1 MRIASLW
8 VPDFP
13 LAALV
18 RSFPELR
25 ERPVGVVEG
34 SSSRDTLVAASPEAQ
49 ALGVTPGMAAA
60 QARQVDGRVEVK
72 AVPQEVLAAANAAL
86 AEVAESFS
94 PHLRQAQPGLV
105 WLKVDGLEGHFGEE
119 QVLALELWRRC
130 FRVGLAAHVGVANSG
145 KLATVAARTGE
156 VVVVPAGGEAEFLA
170 PLSVELAEPSAGCW
184 RTLELWGVRSFG
196 ALAKLPREEVGARLG
211 EEGLQLHRLACGEGE
226 DFVPDPSQE
235 ALREGVWLE
244 DAVPSLE
251 GCLFVLHGVLSRL
264 RERLRLRGEG
274 FAQVRVELV
283 LEGGG
288 KREYRLPLLAPT
300 DEVPALLA
308 LARLMLQAAP
318 PGEAVEGVVVEVQGG
333 VVRSVQ
339 GSLFGPPRPHPGL
352 LAAALVRLSAIV
364 GPERVG
370 KPQLAHS
377 HRPSAWK
384 LVPFAL
390 TWEKREE
397 SQLPKEKPPVLRL
410 WQPPKPAHVT
420 VVGGKPVAVRVNG
433 SGGVVVAWAG
443 PYRWQG
449 EWWGENAFDRDDY
462 DVATADG
469 VVWRVFYHRRERRW
483 YVDGV
488 YD

>member
-13 LAALV
+13 LAALL

-25 ERPVGVVEG
+25 EHPLAVMVGP
-34 SSSRDTLVAASPEAQ
+34 SSRDVVAASPEAQ
-49 ALGVTPGMAAA
+49 ALGVIPGMTAA
-60 QARQVDGRVEVK
+60 QARQVDGKVEVK
-72 AVPQEVLAAANAAL
+72 VVPQEVLAAASAAL
-86 AEVAESFS
+86 VEVAGGFS
-94 PHLRQAQPGLV
+94 PQVRQVQPGLV
-105 WLKVDGLEGHFGEE
+105 WLKVDGLEGHFGGERA
-119 QVLALELWRRC
+119 LALELWRRC
-130 FRVGLAAHVGVANSG
+130 FRVGLVARVGIGNSG
-145 KLATVAARTGE
+145 QLATVAARSGD
-156 VVVVPAGGEAEFLA
+156 VVVVPGGGEAGFLA
-170 PLSVELAEPSAGCW
+170 PLSVELAAPSPGCW
-184 RTLELWGVRSFG
+184 RTLQLWGVRSFG
-196 ALAKLPREEVGARLG
+196 TLAKLPREEVVARLG
-211 EEGLQLHRLACGEGE
+211 EEGLELHRLACGEGG
-226 DFVPDPSQE
+226 DFVPDLPQE
-235 ALREGVWLE
+235 EFREGVWLE
-244 DAVPSLE
+244 EAVPSLE

-264 RERLRLRGEG
+264 AERLRLRGEG
-274 FAQVRVELV
+274 FAQVRVELA

-288 KREYRLPLLAPT
+288 KREYRLPLVAPT
-300 DEVPALLA
+300 HEVPALLA

-318 PGEAVEGVVVEVQGG
+318 PGEAVEGVVVEAKGG

-339 GSLFGPPRPHPGL
+339 GSLFGPPQPHPGS

-370 KPQLAHS
+370 QPQLTNS

-390 TWEKREE
+390 TWERGKEGR
-397 SQLPKEKPPVLRL
+397 LPKEKPPALRL
-410 WQPPKPAHVT
+410 WQPPKPAQVT
-420 VVGGKPVAVRVNG
+420 VVGGKPLAVRVNG
-433 SGGVVVAWAG
+433 NGGVVVAWAG

-469 VVWRVFYHRRERRW
+469 VVWRVFYHRREKRW

>member
-1 MRIASLW
+1 MRIASLL

-13 LAALV
+13 LAALI

-25 ERPVGVVEG
+25 ERPVAVAAGP
-34 SSSRDTLVAASPEAQ
+34 SPRDTVLAASPEAQ
-49 ALGVTPGMAAA
+49 ALGVSAGMTAA
-60 QARQVDGRVEVK
+60 QARQVDGRVAVRTVPKEV
-72 AVPQEVLAAANAAL
+72 QAAASAAL
-86 AEVAESFS
+86 VEVAGSFS
-94 PHLRQAQPGLV
+94 PHLRQVQPGLV
-105 WLKVDGLEGHFGEE
+105 WLKVDGLEGHFAEE
-119 QVLALELWRRC
+119 QALALEIWRRC
-130 FRVGLAAHVGVANSG
+130 FRVGLAAHVGIGNSG
-145 KLATVAARTGE
+145 QLATVAARTGE
-156 VVVVPAGGEAEFLA
+156 VVVVPQGAEAGFLA
-170 PLSVELAEPSAGCW
+170 PLAVTLAEPSAGCGH
-184 RTLELWGVRSFG
+184 TLALWGVRTFG
-196 ALAKLPREEVGARLG
+196 ALAKLPREEVVARLG
-211 EEGLQLHRLACGEGE
+211 EEGLRLHRLACGEGE
-226 DFVPDPSQE
+226 DFVPDPPGE
-235 ALREGVWLE
+235 ELREGVWLE
-244 DAVPSLE
+244 EAVPSLE

-264 RERLRLRGEG
+264 AERLRLRGEG
-274 FAQVRVELV
+274 FARVRVELA

-308 LARLMLQAAP
+308 LARLMFAAAP
-318 PGEAVEGVVVEVQGG
+318 PGEAVEGVVVEAQGG

-339 GSLFGPPRPHPGL
+339 GSLFGPPRPHPGS

-370 KPQLAHS
+370 QPQLANS

-390 TWEKREE
+390 SWEKKKE
-397 SQLPKEKPPVLRL
+397 SPLPAEKPPVLRL
-410 WQPPKPAHVT
+410 WQPPKPAQVT

-449 EWWGENAFDRDDY
+449 EWWGEGAFDRDDY

-469 VVWRVFYHRRERRW
+469 AVWRLFYHRKEKRW